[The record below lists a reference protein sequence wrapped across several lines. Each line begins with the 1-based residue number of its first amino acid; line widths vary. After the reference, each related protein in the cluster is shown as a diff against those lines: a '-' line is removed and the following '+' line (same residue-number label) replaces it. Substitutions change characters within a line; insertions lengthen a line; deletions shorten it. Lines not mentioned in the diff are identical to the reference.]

1 MFKIQLKKSMKK
13 IILSILV
20 LFSFQL
26 GNSQV
31 LNEPSNWPNTDWVTS
46 GTYTEAG
53 LLADPTLADSFTFDD
68 DAAGSTSDDDVASE
82 SPVIDLTAA
91 FNAGETLVLITGDY
105 SHRDIGGSLS
115 LDYWDYDA
123 GVWTPVLELE
133 NTTSSASDYQN
144 CENQINFEAGL
155 DITTFTATQLANFK
169 YRISFDDADG
179 WLWGWCV
186 KNVSITS
193 SDGSAVPDCDSVVTS
208 PADGETGVGQ
218 NPTITWSTAGGFPT
232 GYYIS
237 VGTTDGG
244 VDILD
249 NVDTGDVN
257 SYVLSGLSFSTTYYV
272 TLLAYNVSG
281 SATGCSSY
289 SFSTVTDPNTYLDC
303 TAGPVTT
310 SFCYDTGL
318 DNSYSFTSLDGSP
331 MNLTIN
337 SGQVENGWDE
347 LIILDSDGTELY
359 NGYGAGGDVS
369 GLTFQSSGDNIT
381 LIVDEDGSI
390 SCVSSGYSPIDFTV
404 ACATCVNP
412 IASYT
417 MVTDCLN
424 GPQFFIDVDLTDVG
438 SASSVTLSDNQGGE
452 TQTATTTGVFTFGPY
467 DNNTGVVISVS
478 NDDDTNCSISSSSI
492 TQEFCT
498 TTLVDCNSGPI
509 TLDYCYD
516 NNNTTDFSY
525 TSSDGVPVNLTI
537 NSGNVENG
545 WDEFIVYDS
554 DGVTELTPAQPYY
567 GNTGDLSGLTFQS
580 TGDTISFIITSD
592 GSISCDSGSINPI
605 NYTVACA
612 TCVNPAAT
620 YTVIDDCANGDQFL
634 IDVDVTSLGDADSLT
649 ISDNQGGDTQSATA
663 TGVYTF
669 GPYPF
674 LTDIVI
680 SIANDQD
687 VNCIINSNNIQLFAC
702 PPANDNCSG
711 ATALIANPDENCTE
725 SGSGTLVA
733 ATPSA
738 EPNSCGGFDN
748 DDVWFEFTAVSEN
761 HAISLYN
768 ITGDTT
774 NLYHVLYQGND
785 CNNLTEVYCSD
796 ANESVAPG
804 LTIGETYS
812 IRVYSNGD
820 NELQNL
826 TFDICIFTV
835 PPAIVT
841 DTEIYTVTELVT
853 DVLIDSEC
861 SQAFNVTYSTGSDF
875 GSTNGIGYFDAN
887 GSSWPFESGLIMTSG
902 DVANAVGPET
912 GVLVDGSYD
921 WPGDADLES
930 VIPGLNEGDTNNA
943 SILEFDFV
951 PVTDYMSFEF
961 IFAAEEYGTF
971 QCSFTDAF
979 AFLLTDS
986 QGVTTNLAIVPG
998 TNDPISVLTV
1008 RDEQYNT
1015 SCESVNPEFFSN
1027 YYGPGGLPALTSPTN
1042 FLGHTIPMTAEAN
1055 VIPNEIYHI
1064 KLVVADDG
1072 DTIYD
1077 SAVFISA
1084 GSFNI
1089 GELDLGE
1096 DILLESGNANCE
1108 GDQIVLDAG
1117 GLPTNSTISWYMN
1130 GILIDGENSV
1140 NLAVVETG
1148 NYTANIIIDNT
1159 DCTFSDDILVE
1170 FFPVPE
1176 VIAVDDNVIKCVNEN
1191 LLLAVEVSNTS
1202 QFINPLTYIWTL
1214 DGVDLQIGPDATFSL
1229 DDVSAQH
1236 GEFTVTV
1243 FDDLTYCFGSTT
1255 IQVDLYQNSY
1265 CVDQPQ
1271 GLSPNGDGIN
1281 DCLILDHLED
1291 KEDILKAEVF
1301 NRYGTKVYELNDY
1314 IDQWCGTNQDGEI
1327 LPVGTYFYII
1337 YFNSNKEPITSWI
1350 YLNY

>member
-1 MFKIQLKKSMKK
+1 MQK

-31 LNEPSNWPNTDWVTS
+31 INQPANWPNTNWTTS
-46 GTYTEAG
+46 GTYAEAG

-68 DAAGSTSDDDVASE
+68 DAAGSTSDDNIASE

-91 FNAGETLVLITGDY
+91 FDAGETLMLISGDY
-105 SHRDIGGSLS
+105 THYDIGGSLS
-115 LDYWDYDA
+115 IDYWDYDA
-123 GVWTPVLELE
+123 GAWTAILELNGSE
-133 NTTSSASDYQN
+133 GATTQTYPSCTSMVY
-144 CENQINFEAGL
+144 FESGL
-155 DITTFTATQLANFK
+155 DVTSFTATQLANFK
-169 YRISFDDADG
+169 YRISYDDADG
-179 WLWGWCV
+179 WQWGWCI
-186 KNVSITS
+186 KNVSIVS
-193 SDGSAVPDCDSVVTS
+193 GGSAVPGCDAVVTS
-208 PADGETGVGQ
+208 PAEGETGVIQ
-218 NPTITWSTAGGFPT
+218 DPTITWSSASGFPD

-244 VDILD
+244 NDVVD
-249 NVDTGDVN
+249 NVDAGNTN
-257 SYVLSGLSFSTTYYV
+257 SYALSGLSYSTTYYV
-272 TLLAYNVSG
+272 TLLPYNGSG
-281 SATGCSSY
+281 SATDACSSY
-289 SFSTVTDPNTYLDC
+289 SFTTVTDPNTYVDC
-303 TAGPVTT
+303 TAGPITT

-359 NGYGAGGDVS
+359 NGYGTGGDIS

-381 LIVDEDGSI
+381 LVVQEDGSI
-390 SCVSSGYSPIDFTV
+390 SCVSSGYNPIDFTV

-412 IASYT
+412 IANYT

-438 SASSVTLSDNQGGE
+438 SGSSVTLSDNQGTA
-452 TQTATTTGVFTFGPY
+452 TQTATATGVYTFGPY
-467 DNNTGVVISVS
+467 DNNTGVVISVT
-478 NDDDTNCSISSSSI
+478 NDDDANCSISSSSI

-498 TTLVDCNSGPI
+498 TTLVDCNSGPL

-516 NNNTTDFSY
+516 NNNTTDFAY

-567 GNTGDLSGLTFQS
+567 GNAGDISGLTFQS
-580 TGDTISFIITSD
+580 TGDTISFVIISD
-592 GSISCDSGSINPI
+592 GSISCDSGSVNPI

-612 TCVNPAAT
+612 TCINPAAT
-620 YTVIDDCANGDQFL
+620 YTVVDDCDNGDQFL

-649 ISDNQGGDTQSATA
+649 ISDNQGGATQSATT

-687 VNCIINSNNIQLFAC
+687 VNCVINSNTIQLFAC

-711 ATALIANPDENCTE
+711 VTTLVANPDGNCTE

-733 ATPSA
+733 ATPSS
-738 EPNSCGGFDN
+738 EPNACGGSDD

-768 ITGDTT
+768 INGDT
-774 NLYHVLYQGND
+774 NDLYHVLYQGDD
-785 CNNLTEVYCSD
+785 CNDLSQIYCSD
-796 ANESVAPG
+796 ANESVASG
-804 LTIGETYS
+804 LTIGETYR
-812 IRVYSNGD
+812 IRVYSFTP

-835 PPAIVT
+835 PPAITT
-841 DTEIYTVTELVT
+841 DSEIYTVSELVT
-853 DVLIDSEC
+853 EVLIDSEC
-861 SQAFNVTYSTGSDF
+861 SQAFNVTYSTGSNF
-875 GSTNGIGYFDAN
+875 GTTNGIGYFEAN

-902 DVANAVGPET
+902 DVMNAVGPET
-912 GVLVDGSYD
+912 GVLGDGTYD
-921 WPGDADLES
+921 WPGDADLEAF
-930 VIPGLNEGDTNNA
+930 IPGLNDGDTNNA
-943 SILEFDFV
+943 SIIEFDFV
-951 PVTDYMSFEF
+951 PVTDYMSFDF

-971 QCSFTDAF
+971 QCTFTDAF
-979 AFLLTDS
+979 AFLLTDT

-998 TNDPISVLTV
+998 TVDPISVLTV
-1008 RDEQYNT
+1008 RDEQFNAG
-1015 SCESVNPEFFSN
+1015 CESVNPEFFGN
-1027 YYGPGGLPALTSPTN
+1027 YYGPGGLPTLTSPTN
-1042 FLGHTIPMTAEAN
+1042 FIGHTIPMTAEAN
-1055 VIPNEIYHI
+1055 VIPNELYHI

-1072 DTIYD
+1072 DTVYD

-1089 GELDLGE
+1089 GDLDLGE
-1096 DILLESGNANCE
+1096 DILLDSGNANCE
-1108 GDQIVLDAG
+1108 GDEIMLDAG
-1117 GLPTNSTISWYMN
+1117 GLPNNSTISWYMDGN
-1130 GILIDGENSV
+1130 LIEGESNV
-1140 NLAVVETG
+1140 NLAVTETAF
-1148 NYTANIIIDNT
+1148 YSANIIINDT
-1159 DCTFSDDILVE
+1159 DCTFTDEILVE
-1170 FFPVPE
+1170 FFPVPDL
-1176 VIAVDDNVIKCVNEN
+1176 VAVDDNIIKCVNESHIIE
-1191 LLLAVEVSNTS
+1191 VEVTNANELNS
-1202 QFINPLTYIWTL
+1202 LTYYWSL
-1214 DGVDLQIGPDATFSL
+1214 DGLDIQVGPESTYNL
-1229 DDVSAQH
+1229 DDINGES
-1236 GEFTVTV
+1236 GEFTVSV
-1243 FDDLTYCFGSTT
+1243 FDDITSCWSSTT

-1291 KEDILKAEVF
+1291 REDIQKAEVF
-1301 NRYGTKVYELNDY
+1301 NRYGVKVYELNEY
-1314 IDQWCGTNQDGEI
+1314 VDQWCGTDQEGEI

>member
-1 MFKIQLKKSMKK
+1 MKK

-20 LFSFQL
+20 LFSFQI

-31 LNEPSNWPNTDWVTS
+31 LNQPSNWPNSNWTTS
-46 GTYTEAG
+46 GTYAEAG
-53 LLADPTLADSFTFDD
+53 LLADPTVADSFTFDD
-68 DAAGSTSDDDVASE
+68 DAAGSTSDDDIASE

-91 FNAGETLVLITGDY
+91 FDAGETLMLISGNYTHY
-105 SHRDIGGSLS
+105 DIGGTLS
-115 LDYWDYDA
+115 VDYWDYDA
-123 GVWTPVLELE
+123 SSWVSIQELGGSDAA
-133 NTTSSASDYQN
+133 TTQTYPN
-144 CENQINFEAGL
+144 CTSLVYFESGL
-155 DITTFTATQLANFK
+155 DITNFTSTQLSNFK
-169 YRISFDDADG
+169 YRISYDDADG
-179 WLWGWCV
+179 WQWGWCI
-186 KNVSITS
+186 KDASIVSG
-193 SDGSAVPDCDSVVTS
+193 GSAVPGCDATVTS
-208 PADGETGVGQ
+208 PADGETGVVQ
-218 NPTITWSTAGGFPT
+218 TPNVTWSSASGFPE

-244 VDILD
+244 NDILD
-249 NVDTGDVN
+249 NVDTGNSN
-257 SYVLSGLSFSTTYYV
+257 SYPLSGLAYSTTYYV
-272 TLLAYNVSG
+272 TILPYNGSG
-281 SATGCSSY
+281 SATDTCSSS
-289 SFSTVTDPNTYLDC
+289 SFTTVTDPNTYLDC
-303 TAGPVTT
+303 TAGPITT

-337 SGQVENGWDE
+337 SGQVENGYDE

-359 NGYGAGGDVS
+359 NGYGVGGDVS

-381 LIVDEDGSI
+381 LIVQEDGSI
-390 SCVSSGYSPIDFTV
+390 SCASSGYNPIDFTV

-424 GPQFFIDVDLTDVG
+424 GPQFFVDVDLTDIG
-438 SASSVTLSDNQGGE
+438 SASSVTLSDNQG
-452 TQTATTTGVFTFGPY
+452 TATQNATATGMFTFGPY
-467 DNNTGVVISVS
+467 DNNTGVVISIT
-478 NDDDTNCSISSSSI
+478 NDDDANCSISSSSI

-498 TTLVDCNSGPI
+498 TTLVDCTLGPI

-516 NNNTTDFSY
+516 NNNTTDFTY

-537 NSGNVENG
+537 NSGNVESG

-567 GNTGDLSGLTFQS
+567 GNGGDLSGLTFQS
-580 TGDTISFIITSD
+580 TGDTISFVVVSD
-592 GSISCDSGSINPI
+592 GSISCGSGSITPI

-612 TCVNPAAT
+612 TCINPQAT
-620 YTVIDDCANGDQFL
+620 YTVIDDCDNGDQFL
-634 IDVDVTSLGDADSLT
+634 IDVDITSLGDAESLT
-649 ISDNQGGDTQSATA
+649 ISDNQGGATQAATA

-680 SIANDQD
+680 SVANDQD
-687 VNCIINSNNIQLFAC
+687 VNCVINSNAIQLFAC

-711 ATALIANPDENCTE
+711 ATTLIANPDENCTE

-733 ATPSA
+733 ATASS
-738 EPNSCGGFDN
+738 EPNACGGSDD

-768 ITGDTT
+768 INGDTT
-774 NLYHVLYQGND
+774 DLYHVLYQGDD
-785 CNNLTEVYCSD
+785 CNDLSQIYCSD
-796 ANESVAPG
+796 ANESVASG
-804 LTIGETYS
+804 LTVGETYR
-812 IRVYSNGD
+812 IRVYSFTA

-835 PPAIVT
+835 PPAITT
-841 DTEIYTVTELVT
+841 DTELYTVSELVT

-861 SQAFNVTYSTGSDF
+861 SQAFNVTYSTGSNF
-875 GSTNGIGYFDAN
+875 GSTNGIGYFEAN

-902 DVANAVGPET
+902 DVINAVGPET
-912 GVLVDGSYD
+912 GVLGDGTYD

-930 VIPGLNEGDTNNA
+930 VIPGLNAGDTNNA

-951 PVTDYMSFEF
+951 PVTDFMSFDF

-971 QCSFTDAF
+971 QCTFTDAF
-979 AFLLTDS
+979 AFLLTDT

-998 TNDPISVLTV
+998 TVDPISVLTV
-1008 RDEQYNT
+1008 RDEQYNAN
-1015 SCESVNPEFFSN
+1015 CESVNPEFFGN
-1027 YYGPGGLPALTSPTN
+1027 YYGPGGLPTLTSPTN

-1055 VIPNEIYHI
+1055 VIPNELYHI

-1072 DTIYD
+1072 DTVYD
-1077 SAVFISA
+1077 SAVFIAA

-1089 GELDLGE
+1089 GDLDLGE
-1096 DILLESGNANCE
+1096 DILLDSGDALCQGQE
-1108 GDQIVLDAG
+1108 MVLDAG
-1117 GLPTNSTISWYMN
+1117 GLPNNSTISWYMDGN
-1130 GILIDGENSV
+1130 LIEGASDV
-1140 NLAVVETG
+1140 TLAVSETAF
-1148 NYTANIIIDNT
+1148 YSANIVINDT
-1159 DCTFSDDILVE
+1159 DCTFTDEILVE
-1170 FFPVPE
+1170 FFPVPD
-1176 VIAVDDNVIKCVNEN
+1176 VIAVDENIIKCANEDYI
-1191 LLLAVEVSNTS
+1191 LEVEVTNANELNS
-1202 QFINPLTYIWTL
+1202 LTYYWSL
-1214 DGVDLQIGPDATFSL
+1214 DGIDVQVGPDSTYNL
-1229 DDVSAQH
+1229 DDISEES
-1236 GEFTVTV
+1236 GEFTVSV
-1243 FDDLTYCFGSTT
+1243 FDDNTSCWSSTT
-1255 IQVDLYQNSY
+1255 IQVEFYQNSY

-1291 KEDILKAEVF
+1291 REDIEKAEVF
-1301 NRYGTKVYELNDY
+1301 NRYGSKVYELNDY
-1314 IDQWCGTNQDGEI
+1314 VDQWCGTNQDGDI

-1337 YFNSNKEPITSWI
+1337 YFNSGKDPITSWI